1 VDSNLVV
8 SSMARQSR
16 LPVRTFCAGFGE
28 KAALAGVRDERELAA
43 EAARAYGAEHE
54 EIRLDASS
62 AEGLLPELAR
72 RMQEPLA
79 DPSCIPTYLI
89 CRAARKRV
97 TVALTGDGGDEPFG
111 GYSFRYLPFLLERR
125 IRAAAPGFLMSP
137 AAPAFRMLAGLW
149 PHGDGLPRFLRL
161 KTLFRNLG
169 SDPVAAFYL
178 DQSLLGLGQEA
189 LAPSL
194 RKAGNPALEHMR
206 ALHGGYHASDPLT
219 RMLYVDARLYMCE
232 NVLVKADRMS
242 MANSL
247 ELRSPLLDQD
257 LVAFAFSLPD
267 RFKIRDGECKFLL
280 RRLAAERTPPRLLD
294 QPKTGFSLP
303 YDAYLRGPWKPLFES
318 RVFGG
323 GGSAAACGEFLDLA
337 DVKRK
342 WEAFLGGRNAP
353 LRFLWAVFTFALWH
367 AEAAEGRRTAA

>member
-1 VDSNLVV
+1 
-8 SSMARQSR
+8 
-16 LPVRTFCAGFGE
+16 
-28 KAALAGVRDERELAA
+28 
-43 EAARAYGAEHE
+43 
-54 EIRLDASS
+54 
-62 AEGLLPELAR
+62 
-72 RMQEPLA
+72 
-79 DPSCIPTYLI
+79 
-89 CRAARKRV
+89 
-97 TVALTGDGGDEPFG
+97 
-111 GYSFRYLPFLLERR
+111 
-125 IRAAAPGFLMSP
+125 
-137 AAPAFRMLAGLW
+137 
-149 PHGDGLPRFLRL
+149 
-161 KTLFRNLG
+161 
-169 SDPVAAFYL
+169 
-178 DQSLLGLGQEA
+178 
-189 LAPSL
+189 
-194 RKAGNPALEHMR
+194 
-206 ALHGGYHASDPLT
+206 
-219 RMLYVDARLYMCE
+219 MLYVDARLYMCE

-267 RFKIRDGECKFLL
+267 RFKIRDGECKYLL

-323 GGSAAACGEFLDLA
+323 RKSAAACGEFLDLA

-367 AEAAEGRRTAA
+367 AEAVEGRTTA